1 MLLQEQY
8 EPSEKQE
15 VHMYIE
21 LVRDILLGHV
31 EKYASDNN
39 RTKVEVLTQIRE
51 QMDSTSSEYWSEQP
65 SIEYENP
72 LCRLG
77 YLYRHVTANATLFE
91 HVLDIADEVSSK
103 IRAAAGD
110 VLNVCALGGGPGTEL
125 LGLAKY
131 MLRRHHRPMP
141 RRLNFAV
148 LDNVPQW
155 AETWTP
161 LADAV
166 ESQLASQGDQGG
178 QQPTIVPSF
187 QTMDVL
193 DASSYASY
201 AFQFSRADIV
211 VYNYLF
217 SENKSQL
224 GDAEPAI
231 QRLAE
236 LTRPGCKFVVIDRLE
251 GDPQFSDDVMELFN
265 SVFDDDIQSTTHNG
279 VLAADEQ
286 IEDLGDE
293 LLDILGKP
301 RMTFFRDYE
310 KRIPTVFWFVAER
323 GESE

>member
-1 MLLQEQY
+1 
-8 EPSEKQE
+8 
-15 VHMYIE
+15 MYIE

-31 EKYASDNN
+31 EKYASDSNL
-39 RTKVEVLTQIRE
+39 TEVEVLLKIRN

-91 HVLDIADEVSSK
+91 HVLDIADEVSSD

-131 MLRRHHRPMP
+131 MLRRPHRPMP
-141 RRLNFAV
+141 RRLNFTV

-193 DASSYASY
+193 NVSSYASY

-217 SENKSQL
+217 SENKPQL
-224 GDAEPAI
+224 EDAEPAI

-236 LTRPGCKFVVIDRLE
+236 LTPPGCKFVVIDRLE
-251 GDPQFSDDVMELFN
+251 GDSQFSDDVTELFN
-265 SVFDDDIQSTTHNG
+265 SVFDDDIQVTTHNG
-279 VLAADEQ
+279 ILAPDEQ
-286 IEDLGDE
+286 IEDIGDE

-301 RMTFFRDYE
+301 RMTFFRDYMQ
-310 KRIPTVFWFVAER
+310 RIPTVFWFVVER
-323 GESE
+323 GGSG